1 MMEKHNQ
8 NLLEVLRL
16 TQTMLDLAE
25 RGDEERVDTGCG
37 VLYGTLRD
45 AAFKIRRLALDERDV
60 HIAMEMWDGEG
71 PLHHEQKLAS
81 NEGECVDFSLASL
94 VTK

>member
-1 MMEKHNQ
+1 MEIHNQ

-25 RGDEERVDTGCG
+25 RGDEQRIDAGCG

-45 AAFKIRRLALDERDV
+45 AAFKIRRLALEERDV
-60 HIAMEMWDGEG
+60 HIALETWEGDKLLHPEQNSSPRQGEG
-71 PLHHEQKLAS
+71 T
-81 NEGECVDFSLASL
+81 DFL
-94 VTK
+94 